1 MYGLGS
7 LRKRSALVVPW
18 LQLPDFVISPHISF
32 YLILFLLYRPGLG
45 VLVITPWPTFQIQ
58 VYRKVRFRTT
68 WQRCGDTE
76 PNSVFIAYLD
86 VRSDKSETN
95 WLLLDYEACVLLLH
109 SKGFCDVLTFATLW
123 RPQNDRSDKLV
134 LTQTGS
140 GGLDELSGFLDDSK
154 ASYGYARISY
164 SNDKESQREKFVLVV
179 WIGKDTKV
187 MRKAKVRSFS

>member
-1 MYGLGS
+1 MDGRRWRTEVYGLGS

-45 VLVITPWPTFQIQ
+45 LLVITPWPTFQIQ

-109 SKGFCDVLTFATLW
+109 SKGFCDVLTFATL
-123 RPQNDRSDKLV
+123 
-134 LTQTGS
+134 
-140 GGLDELSGFLDDSK
+140 
-154 ASYGYARISY
+154 
-164 SNDKESQREKFVLVV
+164 
-179 WIGKDTKV
+179 
-187 MRKAKVRSFS
+187 